1 MNLRSI
7 RKERVNI
14 LSNYQKIDT
23 YITKNQ
29 SILLKNSEIF
39 NRSFRNNIE
48 RKLLR
53 QYASNSYYYY
63 FDCACKPQYI
73 IEEL

>member
-53 QYASNSYYYY
+53 QHASNSYYY